1 MPPGRLPVE
10 DFGKCPNESR
20 PLDKPRACSRDNVTH
35 LARKCPVNARRHGW
49 HYKLPCLGLCRKW
62 MYLHKATTLFLL
74 SSTWCWHWLTAG
86 QRPLYTV
93 TSSSVNCASL
103 FISTYFFRV
112 DRKSKDRCCIFAFSW
127 RESGWFIHPRCW
139 QKTMVT
145 VSFPA
150 LEKNCI
156 VWDVVAWSFE
166 PLETK
171 IYHF

>member
-86 QRPLYTV
+86 QRPLYTD

-103 FISTYFFRV
+103 FISTDGHLFF
-112 DRKSKDRCCIFAFSW
+112 
-127 RESGWFIHPRCW
+127 SGWIENRRTDVASLLLVGVKAVDLSIPDVGRKQW
-139 QKTMVT
+139 LLS
-145 VSFPA
+145 VSQPW
-150 LEKNCI
+150 KKI
-156 VWDVVAWSFE
+156 VLFE
-166 PLETK
+166 TSSLD
-171 IYHF
+171 HSSL